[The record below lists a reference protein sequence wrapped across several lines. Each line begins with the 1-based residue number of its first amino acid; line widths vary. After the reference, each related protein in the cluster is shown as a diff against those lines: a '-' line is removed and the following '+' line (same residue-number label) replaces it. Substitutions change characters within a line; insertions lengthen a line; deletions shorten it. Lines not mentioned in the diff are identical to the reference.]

1 MVVDDGQAAGVA
13 DVLVG
18 ERAAIREDHGP
29 HSRDAIVKRAM
40 KTTVTELPESRVRV
54 EAEVPPEVVE
64 REIAKAARQFGRE
77 MRIPGFRKGKVPPPV
92 VIRRVGREAVLD
104 EAVRDAIG
112 RWYADAIGEAN
123 ITTVGDPDLTLPES
137 LPGEGEPYTFTVEI
151 GVRPEATLGNYK
163 GVEVG
168 RREAEATDEQ
178 IDAELAQL
186 QERAARLDTA
196 ERAASDGDFVVMDYV
211 GSIDGEEF
219 EGGAGRDQ
227 MIELGSGRLIPGFEE
242 QLAGHQ
248 AGDEVTVEL
257 TFPEEYGAAHLAGKD
272 AQFAVTVKEVK
283 EKVLPELD
291 DDFAVDQAGFDS
303 LEELR
308 EDIAAKLRE
317 ADERE
322 VEQAYREAV
331 IDAVVAD
338 ATIDLPESLVE
349 ARARELWERMLHSLG
364 HQRISKEMYLQM
376 AGKTEEEI
384 LAEAIPEAE
393 TALKR
398 EAVLAAVI
406 AAEDIEPSD
415 GDVLDALQASA
426 ARENVKPEKLRDQL
440 ASSGRLDELKADL
453 AARRAADLL
462 VEEAKAITVEQ
473 AQARDKLWTPD
484 KEQSSEGTPSIWTP
498 GSR

>member
-1 MVVDDGQAAGVA
+1 
-13 DVLVG
+13 
-18 ERAAIREDHGP
+18 
-29 HSRDAIVKRAM
+29 M

-104 EAVRDAIG
+104 EAVRESIG
-112 RWYADAIGEAN
+112 RWYADAIGDAKLV
-123 ITTVGDPDLTLPES
+123 TVGDPDLTLPET

-151 GVRPEATLGNYK
+151 GVRPEAKLGTYK

-168 RREAEATDEQ
+168 RREPEATDEQ
-178 IDAELAQL
+178 IDAELEQMR
-186 QERAARLDTA
+186 ERAARLETA
-196 ERAASDGDFVVMDYV
+196 EREAKEGDFVVMDYV

-227 MIELGSGRLIPGFEE
+227 MIELGSGRLIPGFED
-242 QLAGHQ
+242 QLVGHK
-248 AGDEVTVEL
+248 AGDEVSVNV
-257 TFPEEYGAAHLAGKD
+257 TFPDEYGAAHLAGQD

-303 LEELR
+303 LDELR
-308 EDIAAKLRE
+308 EDIATKLKE
-317 ADERE
+317 ADERA
-322 VEQAYREAV
+322 VEQAFREAV

-338 ATIDLPESLVE
+338 ATIDVPQSLVE
-349 ARARELWERMLHSLG
+349 ARARELWERMIHSLS
-364 HQRISKEMYLQM
+364 HQGISREMYLQM
-376 AGKTEEEI
+376 TGRPEEEV
-384 LAEAIPEAE
+384 LAEAMPEAE

-406 AAEDIEPSD
+406 EAEDIEPSD
-415 GDVLDALQASA
+415 GDILDALQASA

-440 ASSGRLDELKADL
+440 ASAGRLDELKADL

-462 VEEAKAITVEQ
+462 VEEAKPITVEQ
-473 AQARDKLWTPD
+473 AEARGKLWTPD
-484 KEQSSEGTPSIWTP
+484 KEQAAEGTPSIWTP
-498 GSR
+498 GS